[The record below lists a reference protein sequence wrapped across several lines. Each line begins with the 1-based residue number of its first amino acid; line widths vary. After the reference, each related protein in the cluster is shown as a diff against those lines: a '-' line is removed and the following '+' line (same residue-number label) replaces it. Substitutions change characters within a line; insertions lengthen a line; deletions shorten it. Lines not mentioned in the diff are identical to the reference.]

1 MNFGVKTD
9 VDFHPMIQGK
19 KIGNLY
25 AIGSILSGF
34 NPMQEGC
41 GAGVSILSAM
51 NVADKIVK

>member
-1 MNFGVKTD
+1 M
-9 VDFHPMIQGK
+9 MQGK
-19 KIGNLY
+19 KIDNLY